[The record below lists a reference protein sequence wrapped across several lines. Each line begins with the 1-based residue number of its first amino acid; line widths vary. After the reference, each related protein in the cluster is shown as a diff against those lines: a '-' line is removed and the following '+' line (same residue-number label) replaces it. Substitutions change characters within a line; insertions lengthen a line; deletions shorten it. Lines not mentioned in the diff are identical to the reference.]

1 MRYLSVS
8 IILLL
13 CFSNA
18 FSESWSMSNN
28 SVSIGKIVIDGQEIN
43 NSKLSIKGSGVK
55 ETVSRKIN
63 NFSSINSS
71 GSFDINYRQGSL
83 AVTITGDS
91 HIIKEVS
98 VVVKENILQLSMK
111 KSYSS
116 RLPLVIN
123 ISSPNIRGMTIKGT
137 SDVVLDNINVA
148 YLLLNLVGAVDLTAS
163 GNVLDLDLNVNG
175 AGDVNVKNLIA
186 KKVTV
191 DLQGSGDVKLTAEG
205 QLNATLSGAG
215 DIVFFGNPPI
225 INKRVS
231 GVGDIEAG
239 GF

>member
-18 FSESWSMSNN
+18 FSESMSNN
-28 SVSIGKIVIDGQEIN
+28 SASTGKIVIDGQEIN
-43 NSKLSIKGSGVK
+43 NSKLSIKGSGIK
-55 ETVSRKIN
+55 ETVSQKIN

-71 GSFDINYRQGSL
+71 GSFDINYMQGSP

-116 RLPLVIN
+116 KLPIVIN
-123 ISSPNIRGMTIKGT
+123 ISSPNIRGMTIKGA
-137 SDVVLDNINVA
+137 SDVILDNINVA
-148 YLLLNLVGAVDLTAS
+148 YLRLNLVGAVDLTAS
-163 GNVLDLDLNVNG
+163 GNVVDLDLNVNG

-215 DIVFFGNPPI
+215 DIVFFGNPSI
-225 INKRVS
+225 INKRIS
-231 GVGDIEAG
+231 GVGDIEVG